1 MVNTMTSVATPGN
14 DQLTPL
20 QQVLRRIDEIS
31 TLPHIAM
38 RIIEVANDNDA
49 GPADLRKVLEVDASL
64 SARVLRYA
72 NSSAFAL
79 RSKTTNLQV
88 AISYLGFAQI
98 RNLAVTASVSGIF
111 KQDQA
116 IGAYRRINLWRHLV
130 SVGVCARLI
139 AMRKRMPNFEDAFLA
154 GLLHDIG
161 IILADQHAHEQF
173 AHMLAHFDG
182 GKSLCEN
189 ERQHLGFDHLALGDE
204 MAKAWNFPEAVRA
217 SIRHHHGSSAYNGAG
232 TDIVR
237 CVEAANIVCTLKSI
251 SSIGVNALK
260 PSADVFN
267 KLSFGKPDIE
277 VLSQDLDTALEQNSE
292 LFSI

>member
-1 MVNTMTSVATPGN
+1 MTSVAMTGN
-14 DQLTPL
+14 DSLTPL
-20 QQVLRRIDEIS
+20 QQLLRRIDEIS

-49 GPADLRKVLEVDASL
+49 GPADLRKVLEIDASL

-79 RSKTTNLQV
+79 RTKTTNLQL

-98 RNLAVTASVSGIF
+98 RNLAVTASVSAIF
-111 KQDQA
+111 KQDHAVGPYQ
-116 IGAYRRINLWRHLV
+116 RIHLWRHLV

-139 AMRKRMPNFEDAFLA
+139 AMRRRMANFEDAFLA

-161 IILADQHAHEQF
+161 IILADQHAHAEF
-173 AHMLAHFDG
+173 EKMLLALDPS
-182 GKSLCEN
+182 KSLCEN

-204 MAKAWNFPEAVRA
+204 MAKSWNFPEAVRA
-217 SIRHHHGSSAYNGAG
+217 AIRHHHASLAYNGPG
-232 TDIVR
+232 VEIVR
-237 CVEAANIVCTLKSI
+237 CVEAANIICTLKGI

-267 KLSFGKPDIE
+267 KLSFGKSDIE
-277 VLSQDLDTALEQNSE
+277 VLAKDLDTALEQNSE